1 MKEVRTRYAPSPTG
15 FQHLGGARTAL
26 YCYLFARH
34 HGGTFILRIEDTD
47 KKRYVVGAEQ
57 YIFDFLKWSGM
68 VCDEGPQVGG
78 NHGPYRQSERFHIY
92 GQYAEQLLDS
102 GHAYYAFD
110 TEEELEA
117 LKKDDETA
125 SYNAAHR
132 MRMKN
137 AFTLTPE
144 EVKRRIDAGEPY
156 VIRLKTPENEDV
168 TFVDRIRG
176 EITVNSR
183 ELDDKVLMKSDGTP
197 TYHMANVVDDHL
209 MEISHV
215 IRGEEW
221 ISSTPTHV
229 LLYRYLGW
237 AGTMPEFAHLP
248 LILKPEGQGKLSK
261 RDGDKFGLPV
271 YPLSF
276 IDPEKKEAVTG
287 FREIGMLPQ
296 AFVNM
301 LAFLGWN
308 PGTEQEIFSMDELIA
323 AFNIEKVGKSGSRFS
338 FDKAKW
344 FNEHYIKT
352 TDNETL
358 ARLLQPMAHERYGVS
373 DLEYL
378 ATVCG
383 MMKDRISF
391 VRDIITKGAYFF
403 IHPITFDAGALGKLK
418 TAITKEQAEGIAT
431 ALKQMPLTD
440 AVQVEAALKELTG
453 TLTIKIGDL
462 MKFLRLSLVG
472 ELSGPPV
479 PDLILMLGTD
489 TAVQRVQQCF
499 EAMQK

>member
-1 MKEVRTRYAPSPTG
+1 MRDVRTRYAPSPTG

-34 HGGTFILRIEDTD
+34 HGGKFILRIEDTD
-47 KKRYVVGAEQ
+47 KKRYVAGAEQ

-78 NHGPYRQSERFHIY
+78 NHGPYRQSERFHLY
-92 GQYAEQLLDS
+92 GQFASQLLDS

-137 AFTLTPE
+137 AFTLPAD
-144 EVKRRIDAGEPY
+144 EVKRRIDTGEPY
-156 VIRLKTPENEDV
+156 VIRLKTPDAEDI
-168 TFVDRIRG
+168 TFVDMIRG

-229 LLYRYLGW
+229 LLYRYLGLS
-237 AGTMPEFAHLP
+237 ATMPEFAHLP

-276 IDPEKKEAVTG
+276 IDPEKKEAVSG
-287 FREIGMLPQ
+287 FREIGMLPD
-296 AFVNM
+296 AFINM
-301 LAFLGWN
+301 IAFLGWN
-308 PGTEQEIFSMDELIA
+308 PGTEQEIFSMDELIK
-323 AFNIEKVGKSGSRFS
+323 AFTIDKVSKSGSRFS

-344 FNEHYIKT
+344 FNEHYIKS

-358 ARLLQPMAHERYGVS
+358 ARMLQPLAHERYGVS
-373 DLEYL
+373 DIGYL

-383 MMKDRISF
+383 LMKDRISF
-391 VRDIITKGAYFF
+391 VKDIITKGAYFF
-403 IHPITFDAGALGKLK
+403 IHPLTYDAGALSKLK
-418 TAITKEQAEGIAT
+418 PVISAAQVEGIIA
-431 ALKQMPLTD
+431 ALKTLPMDD
-440 AVQVEAALKELTG
+440 AAKAEASLKELTAS
-453 TLTIKIGDL
+453 LTIKIGDL

-479 PDLILMLGTD
+479 PELILMLGTE
-489 TAVQRVQQCF
+489 TSVQRVQHCF